1 VRVLGRDERSRIQ
14 KWLLLR
20 GKVRSHGDF
29 DIAMIPQHYSDLQ
42 SGQSVSTEE
51 NTVEGINLEG
61 ALVTRLFLVICNG
74 ICNTFV

>member
-1 VRVLGRDERSRIQ
+1 MRVLGRDERSRIQ

-51 NTVEGINLEG
+51 NVVEETNLERPLI
-61 ALVTRLFLVICNG
+61 ARLFLVICNG
-74 ICNTFV
+74 IGNAFV